1 MSVTRDDGGMELEF
15 RRVDVEKELRR
26 LRDFDKCV
34 FPKADLFPAS
44 FWRAAEVY
52 WLIVDGKRV
61 GCCALQ
67 EDLEADQVLV
77 ISSTGLLPAWQG
89 LGLGRVMKAWQIA
102 YARRHGY
109 ARVATE
115 TRASNERMIRL
126 NLAFGFQIVRTT
138 PGCYFDPDEAAV
150 EMELTL

>member
-1 MSVTRDDGGMELEF
+1 MELEF

-26 LRDFDKCV
+26 LRDFDRRV

-52 WLIVDGKRV
+52 WMLVDGKRV

-67 EDLEADQVLV
+67 EELETTGVLA
-77 ISSTGLLPAWQG
+77 ISSSGILPAWQG
-89 LGLGRVMKAWQIA
+89 IGLGRVMKAWQIA

-109 ARVATE
+109 GRVVTE
-115 TRASNERMIRL
+115 TRESNARMIRL
-126 NLAFGFQIVRTT
+126 NESFGFKIVGTT
-138 PGCYFDPDEAAV
+138 PGCYYDPDEAAV
-150 EMELTL
+150 EMELLLC

>member
-1 MSVTRDDGGMELEF
+1 MEF

-26 LRDFDKCV
+26 LRDFDKRV

-44 FWRAAEVY
+44 FWRAAAVY
-52 WLIVDGKRV
+52 WLLVEGKRV

-67 EDLEADQVLV
+67 EDVESDQVLV
-77 ISSTGLLPAWQG
+77 ISSTGILPAWQG
-89 LGLGRVMKAWQIA
+89 QGLGRVMKAWQIV

-109 ARVATE
+109 VRVVTE

-126 NLAFGFQIVRTT
+126 NQAFGFRVVRTT

-150 EMELTL
+150 EMELML

>member
-1 MSVTRDDGGMELEF
+1 MELEF
-15 RRVDVEKELRR
+15 RRVDVEQEMRR
-26 LRDFDKCV
+26 LRDFDRRV

-52 WLIVDGKRV
+52 WMIADGKRV

-67 EDLEADQVLV
+67 EEVERMSVLA
-77 ISSTGLLPAWQG
+77 ISSSGILPAWQG

-109 ARVATE
+109 ERVVTE
-115 TRASNERMIRL
+115 TRESNRRMIRL
-126 NLAFGFQIVRTT
+126 NESFGFKIVGRT
-138 PGCYFDPDEAAV
+138 PGCYFDPVEAAV
-150 EMELTL
+150 EMELTLSP

>member
-1 MSVTRDDGGMELEF
+1 MELEF

-26 LRDFDKCV
+26 LREFDKRV
-34 FPKADLFPAS
+34 FLKADLFPAS

-52 WLIVDGKRV
+52 WMLVDGKRV

-67 EDLEADQVLV
+67 DELEADGVLA
-77 ISSTGLLPAWQG
+77 ISSTGILPAWQG
-89 LGLGRVMKAWQIA
+89 IGLGRVMKAWQIA

-109 ARVATE
+109 GRVVAE

-126 NLAFGFQIVRTT
+126 NQSFGFRSVRTT
-138 PGCYFDPDEAAV
+138 PGSYFDPEEAAV
-150 EMELTL
+150 EMELVL